1 MNNQPTT
8 IDEILLKLSSTIVH
22 EVLTF
27 RLFDDIETTITKDNF
42 ARNVNHA
49 IAKDAVI
56 GAQKEAK
63 QAILEDLLALPV
75 AQDEVSQK
83 LTQSNQE
90 WAKYAHIR
98 NAIRQEWRKA
108 LTAYFEGEEV

>member
-1 MNNQPTT
+1 MSK
-8 IDEILLKLSSTIVH
+8 IDEPDPSIHRKMT
-22 EVLTF
+22 
-27 RLFDDIETTITKDNF
+27 
-42 ARNVNHA
+42 A
-49 IAKDAVI
+49 
-56 GAQKEAK
+56 
-63 QAILEDLLALPV
+63 QAILADLLALPV

-108 LTAYFEGEEV
+108 LTAYFEGVEKLRNSFFHALLEIAIPGRKDKRFGRCGQPAP

>member
-1 MNNQPTT
+1 MKR
-8 IDEILLKLSSTIVH
+8 IDKIL
-22 EVLTF
+22 
-27 RLFDDIETTITKDNF
+27 RD
-42 ARNVNHA
+42 HA
-49 IAKDAVI
+49 IDHSSLSLAVSRGGMSPHEQLMKAEKISSETAK
-56 GAQKEAK
+56 
-63 QAILEDLLALPV
+63 AILEDLLALPV

-108 LTAYFEGEEV
+108 LTAYFEGVEK

>member
-1 MNNQPTT
+1 MSK
-8 IDEILLKLSSTIVH
+8 IDEPDPSIHRKMT
-22 EVLTF
+22 
-27 RLFDDIETTITKDNF
+27 
-42 ARNVNHA
+42 A
-49 IAKDAVI
+49 
-56 GAQKEAK
+56 
-63 QAILEDLLALPV
+63 QAILADLLALPV

-108 LTAYFEGEEV
+108 LTAYFEGVEK